1 MYDYSRLL
9 LLHCTAELILSYH
22 NLALSPYHIPLTPF
36 PSTRSF
42 TPLGLTV
49 FRDQWFSS
57 DVTGEAVKRIEGDKN
72 ILWLNLFIKSI
83 II

>member
-9 LLHCTAELILSYH
+9 VLHYTAEIILSYH
-22 NLALSPYHIPLTPF
+22 NFALSPYPVPLD
-36 PSTRSF
+36 SSF
-42 TPLGLTV
+42 IPLGLTV

-72 ILWLNLFIKSI
+72 ILWLKLLI
-83 II
+83 